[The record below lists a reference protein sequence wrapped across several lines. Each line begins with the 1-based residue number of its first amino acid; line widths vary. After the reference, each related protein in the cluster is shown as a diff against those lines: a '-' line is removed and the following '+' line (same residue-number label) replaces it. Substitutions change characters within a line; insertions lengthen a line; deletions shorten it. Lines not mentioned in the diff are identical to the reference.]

1 MRDRTLG
8 ALVLCLAS
16 APLAANTYT
25 VTSTADSGAG
35 SLRQAITD
43 ANANAGPD
51 TIAFAIVGSGVQTIQ
66 PLSALPTV
74 TDAVTI
80 DGYTQPDSSA
90 NTNDTTQGLNA
101 VILIELD
108 GTLAGAAVAG
118 LTVSASDTTIRGLV
132 INRFGG
138 DGISL
143 TSGAFSGHTIQ
154 GCYIGTDPAGTL
166 ALGNRYGIFLGGG
179 STRLIGG
186 TTPAARN
193 LISGNDRAIST
204 ADASSSGN
212 TIQGNLINTDVTGTI
227 NLGGI
232 GFKFRVIKDS
242 LVGGTDPAARN
253 VIVGNDDILDLG
265 YAIATTQTSG
275 NFIQGNFL
283 GTDVTG
289 TKLLTSADH
298 IIGIFNQPNTIGGS
312 APGAGNVIAGG
323 TTRGNIWHEAAA
335 GVVIQGNFIGTDLT
349 GTIPLG
355 TSSFGIRLANGA
367 VVGGTNPGEGN
378 TIAFNGT
385 AGVLPKGSGNSV
397 RGNRIYQNGGLGIDL
412 QTTGVTINDLG
423 DGDAGD
429 NLQQNFPLVTSVTY
443 GATDTTIEG
452 TLNSAASTVFDLD
465 FYSNPVCQARPQD
478 YREAHEYL
486 GATQVTTDGSGNAVF
501 SVTLPVALDAGSPI
515 TATATDPAGNTSE
528 LTPRIIFTTAPGSG
542 PPAGGTVTTIKGLL
556 FEAGA
561 TVDAGGTP
569 ATDVVVTN
577 ATTITAAMPALPA
590 GSLHDVTVT
599 NPSGLSGT
607 LSNGWVANFNDVP
620 NNVQFYGQVIK
631 LVANGITAGV
641 GGGNYGIGQSTL
653 RQQMAVF
660 LLKAKFG
667 LCYAPPPCTG
677 TFADVTCPSTFASW
691 IEALAAEGIT
701 GGCGGGNYCP
711 GNPVRRDQMA
721 VFILKAVHGSGFVP
735 PACSGDFGDVAC
747 PGPFADWIEQLAAEG
762 VTGGCGGGNYCP
774 GNNVTRGQMAAFLVN
789 AFDF

>member
-1 MRDRTLG
+1 MRVRALG
-8 ALVLCLAS
+8 VLVLCLAS
-16 APLAANTYT
+16 APLAAITYT

-35 SLRQAITD
+35 TLRQAILD
-43 ANANAGPD
+43 ANANPGAD
-51 TIAFAIVGSGVQTIQ
+51 SIAFAIVGSGVQTIQ

-74 TDAVTI
+74 TDALTI
-80 DGYTQPDSSA
+80 DGYTQPGSSA
-90 NTNDTTQGLNA
+90 NTNDTSQGLNA

-108 GTLAGAAVAG
+108 GTLAGAAAAG
-118 LTVSASDTTIRGLV
+118 LTINASDTTIRGLV

-154 GCYIGTDPAGTL
+154 GCFIGTNAAGTL
-166 ALGNRYGIFLGGG
+166 ALGNRYGLFLGGG

-204 ADASSSGN
+204 GDASSSGN
-212 TIQGNLINTDVTGTI
+212 TIQGNLMNTDVTGTI
-227 NLGGI
+227 NLGGVGI
-232 GFKFRVIKDS
+232 KFRVIKDS

-253 VIVGNDDILDLG
+253 VIVGDDDILDLG

-298 IIGIFNQPNTIGGS
+298 IIGIYNQPNTIGGS

-335 GVVIQGNFIGTDLT
+335 GVVIQGNFIGADLT

-443 GATDTTIEG
+443 GAADTTIEG

-465 FYSNPVCQARPQD
+465 FYSSPVCQARPQD

-486 GATQVTTDGSGNAVF
+486 GATQVTTDGSGNATF
-501 SVTLPVALDAGSPI
+501 DVTLPVALDVGLADHGDRDRPRRQHVGAHAADHLLDLAALRNARGRRRHHDRGHAVRGGRHGRRGRHARHQRRRDGRDDDHRGDAGLARRIASRRDGDEPERPLRD
-515 TATATDPAGNTSE
+515 ALERLGRQLQRRAGQRPV
-528 LTPRIIFTTAPGSG
+528 LQPGDQ
-542 PPAGGTVTTIKGLL
+542 ARRQRDHRGGRRRQLRHRP
-556 FEAGA
+556 
-561 TVDAGGTP
+561 VDAAPADGGVP
-569 ATDVVVTN
+569 AEGEVRPLLR
-577 ATTITAAMPALPA
+577 AA
-590 GSLHDVTVT
+590 SLHRDIRGRDL
-599 NPSGLSGT
+599 PLRLRALDRG
-607 LSNGWVANFNDVP
+607 P
-620 NNVQFYGQVIK
+620 RR
-631 LVANGITAGV
+631 
-641 GGGNYGIGQSTL
+641 GGHHRRL
-653 RQQMAVF
+653 R
-660 LLKAKFG
+660 
-667 LCYAPPPCTG
+667 
-677 TFADVTCPSTFASW
+677 
-691 IEALAAEGIT
+691 
-701 GGCGGGNYCP
+701 
-711 GNPVRRDQMA
+711 
-721 VFILKAVHGSGFVP
+721 
-735 PACSGDFGDVAC
+735 
-747 PGPFADWIEQLAAEG
+747 
-762 VTGGCGGGNYCP
+762 
-774 GNNVTRGQMAAFLVN
+774 RGQLLPRQSRAPRPDGRLHPQGGARLRLRAAGLRRGFRRRRRAPVPSPTGSSSSPRK
-789 AFDF
+789 A